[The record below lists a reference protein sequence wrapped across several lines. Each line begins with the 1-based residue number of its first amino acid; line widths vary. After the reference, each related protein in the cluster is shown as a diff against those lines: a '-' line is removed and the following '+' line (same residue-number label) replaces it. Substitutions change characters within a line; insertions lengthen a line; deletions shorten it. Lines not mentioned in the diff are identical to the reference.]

1 MTRAYG
7 SMVAG
12 LAMAALMGAGARLEP
27 VEEDFDSRRA
37 PMDPEPSAPEP
48 EPEIVKVDPP
58 NDGEGIPNRLSIQR
72 DSRYYT
78 SVGNVIGLIFDGED
92 VTGRVVEFDRE
103 GGWAR
108 LVDRK
113 LSGKALSLGIRSRLR
128 LWCPA
133 RFNRTGE
140 GPPAAR
146 FVVNSQGS
154 ADGFYRSIFRR
165 VFGPSTRLQQGT

>member
-7 SMVAG
+7 GLVAG
-12 LAMAALMGAGARLEP
+12 LAVAAMMGAGARLEP
-27 VEEDFDSRRA
+27 VEEDFGSRR
-37 PMDPEPSAPEP
+37 PSVDPDPEPKSDRSGAEP
-48 EPEIVKVDPP
+48 VETPIDPVEPP

-78 SVGNVIGLIFDGED
+78 SAGSFIGLIFNGED

-113 LSGKALSLGIRSRLR
+113 LSGTALSRYQVESAAKAFGKVQPFWRAQPSRQIRRQL
-128 LWCPA
+128 A
-133 RFNRTGE
+133 RI
-140 GPPAAR
+140 A
-146 FVVNSQGS
+146 
-154 ADGFYRSIFRR
+154 
-165 VFGPSTRLQQGT
+165 